1 MRMDKLNSVC
11 AEVNVNILAL
21 IPPSAERLERPMAA
35 NHVHPE
41 ACLRW
46 STDANRYPEPEI
58 IR

>member
-21 IPPSAERLERPMAA
+21 ISASAGRLERTTDA

-41 ACLRW
+41 GCLHWR
-46 STDANRYPEPEI
+46 TDANRYPEPEI